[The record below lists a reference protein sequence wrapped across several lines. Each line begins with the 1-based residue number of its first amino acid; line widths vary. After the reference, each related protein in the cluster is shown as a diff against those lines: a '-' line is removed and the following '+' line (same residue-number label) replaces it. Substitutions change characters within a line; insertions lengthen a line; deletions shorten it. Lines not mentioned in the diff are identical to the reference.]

1 MSIFWSYNF
10 STIIDDLPNDVIC
23 DIAIYA
29 DDATLYSKRDKA
41 SDLCQQLEL
50 DSEIESDLWGIV
62 DWDRKWLVDFIAGK
76 IHIAIDMNVWV
87 CSWGKFIF

>member
-23 DIAIYA
+23 DITIYA
-29 DDATLYSKRDKA
+29 DDATLYSKCDKA

>member
-10 STIIDDLPNDVIC
+10 SAIIDDLPNDVIC

-29 DDATLYSKRDKA
+29 DDATLYSKCDKA

-50 DSEIESDLWGIV
+50 DSEIESDL
-62 DWDRKWLVDFIAGK
+62 
-76 IHIAIDMNVWV
+76 
-87 CSWGKFIF
+87 

>member
-29 DDATLYSKRDKA
+29 DDATLYSKCDKA

-76 IHIAIDMNVWV
+76 IHNAIDMNVWV